1 MFTLSLERVDAESL
15 TFYQHND
22 LTEVHRLSRRVSEL
36 VFQRHEADTNSLQQL
51 GLMQQ
56 VMQDA
61 QQALSES
68 VAERAEDAKK
78 RDAAEAELCNLTAS
92 HDELSRR
99 LSASSAALAASEA
112 AARMI
117 EQERD
122 SISARLSES
131 QQQLNDARQQMADAA
146 AGSDALHAEL
156 RGQIEQLHHEL
167 EASEACT
174 EQHRRR
180 CASLEDSLG
189 QLQHEIKGVQ
199 QALAGAAA
207 ERSKVSAQRDVLD
220 AELCTLTASHDEL
233 SRRLSAS
240 SAALAASEAAA
251 RMIEQERDSISA
263 RLSESQQ
270 QLNDARQQMADAAA
284 LHAELRVQVEKF
296 TKQVTASEACTEQ
309 HRRRCASLE
318 DSIGRLQQEMKTSQQ
333 ALADCVTD
341 RANDAKRRDALEAE
355 VADLIQLRL
364 IESRSAR
371 LDSEATARS
380 YNHHCDVLDT
390 SLSDLQQQLNDA
402 RQQMAD
408 AAAGSDALH
417 AELRGQIEQL
427 HHELEASEACTE
439 QHRRRCASLEDALK
453 QLQQAMKSGQN
464 KL

>member
-78 RDAAEAELCNLTAS
+78 RDAAEAELC
-92 HDELSRR
+92 
-99 LSASSAALAASEA
+99 
-112 AARMI
+112 
-117 EQERD
+117 
-122 SISARLSES
+122 
-131 QQQLNDARQQMADAA
+131 
-146 AGSDALHAEL
+146 
-156 RGQIEQLHHEL
+156 
-167 EASEACT
+167 
-174 EQHRRR
+174 
-180 CASLEDSLG
+180 
-189 QLQHEIKGVQ
+189 
-199 QALAGAAA
+199 
-207 ERSKVSAQRDVLD
+207 
-220 AELCTLTASHDEL
+220 TLTASHDEL

-240 SAALAASEAAA
+240 SAALASSEAAA
-251 RMIEQERDSISA
+251 RTIEQERDSFSA

-284 LHAELRVQVEKF
+284 LHAELKVQVEKF
-296 TKQVTASEACTEQ
+296 TKQVMASEACAEQ
-309 HRRRCASLE
+309 QRRRCASLE

-333 ALADCVTD
+333 ALADCVAD

-355 VADLIQLRL
+355 IADLIQLRL

-380 YNHHCDVLDT
+380 YKHHCDVLDT

-439 QHRRRCASLEDALK
+439 QHRRRCASLEDSLK
-453 QLQQAMKSGQN
+453 QLQQAMKSGEN